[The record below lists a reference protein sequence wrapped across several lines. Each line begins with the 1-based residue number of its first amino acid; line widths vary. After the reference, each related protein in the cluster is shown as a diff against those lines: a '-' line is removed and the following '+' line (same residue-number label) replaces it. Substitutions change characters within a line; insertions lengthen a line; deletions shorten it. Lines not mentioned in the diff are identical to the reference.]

1 MILTTHRER
10 AAREHGSIG
19 DGRTPA
25 AAPNPSPNP
34 EQVKFLSIASIGTEK
49 GGGFLGFGG
58 SKKIDESKRQ
68 QLAQAAYQKGTA
80 AINKFIEIG
89 NDGMGLQVAAT

>member
-1 MILTTHRER
+1 MSPVEYIQWRFSGGLDKEQQAME
-10 AAREHGSIG
+10 AAQMSDEEKEKLRQPFVVYLKEL
-19 DGRTPA
+19 A
-25 AAPNPSPNP
+25 A
-34 EQVKFLSIASIGTEK
+34 EL
-49 GGGFLGFGG
+49 
-58 SKKIDESKRQ
+58 DESKRQ